1 MSALA
6 DPRLFL
12 AAFALG
18 LMLVVVPYVRLRA
31 VGRRERER
39 MEHRYARGGER

>member
-1 MSALA
+1 MTDSL
-6 DPRLFL
+6 LLL

-18 LMLVVVPYVRLRA
+18 LMLVLVPFALVRA
-31 VGRRERER
+31 AGRRDRER